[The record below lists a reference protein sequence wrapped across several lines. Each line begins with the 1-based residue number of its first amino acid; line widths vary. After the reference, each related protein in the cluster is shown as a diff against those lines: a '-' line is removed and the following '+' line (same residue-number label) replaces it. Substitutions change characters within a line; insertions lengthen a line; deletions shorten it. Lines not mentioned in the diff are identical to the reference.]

1 MVEDSSSLTCHEGRL
16 CKFVAGVVSN
26 ASRYDRGFFPFT
38 SDSSRTRRCGGFLI
52 LEPLLWMHL
61 CFLSDMI
68 LRPSRRAI
76 SDEK

>member
-1 MVEDSSSLTCHEGRL
+1 MGTAMAEV
-16 CKFVAGVVSN
+16 
-26 ASRYDRGFFPFT
+26 FFPFT
-38 SDSSRTRRCGGFLI
+38 SDSSRTFHCGGFLI

-76 SDEK
+76 ADEK